1 MSSHEADRI
10 LASGAAAG
18 DPEMLE
24 LFVQRLSCVPAIVS
38 AINARMGTPLQ
49 NEDVNDVAQIAL
61 IHLWRKSAAYAGLA
75 SLETWAYHFCCLELM
90 NALRR
95 RRSAD
100 RLRVPLEPVENA
112 IESRCGPAFFEHES
126 LHRGL
131 EELDR
136 SQAAVIRL
144 KFFEELT
151 FDEIAQRL
159 ALPANTAKT
168 HLYRGLRRLR
178 EILVRRDKVGF
189 ES

>member
-1 MSSHEADRI
+1 MSSHEDDRAI
-10 LASGAAAG
+10 ASGAAAG

-24 LFVQRLSCVPAIVS
+24 RFVERLSCVPAIVS
-38 AINARMGTPLQ
+38 AINSRMGAPLQ
-49 NEDVNDVAQIAL
+49 VEDVNDVAQVAL
-61 IHLWRKSAAYAGLA
+61 IRLWRKSAAYAGLA

-100 RLRVPLEPVENA
+100 RLHESFELAQSAAQSPSRPV
-112 IESRCGPAFFEHES
+112 FFEYEH
-126 LHRGL
+126 LHLGL
-131 EELDR
+131 DALDP

-151 FDEIAQRL
+151 FDEIAQKL

-178 EILVRRDKVGF
+178 EILARREEVGVAR
-189 ES
+189 

>member
-1 MSSHEADRI
+1 MSSHEDDWIIAR
-10 LASGAAAG
+10 GAAAG

-24 LFVQRLSCVPAIVS
+24 RFVRRLSCVPAIVS
-38 AINARMGTPLQ
+38 AINSRMGTPLQ
-49 NEDVNDVAQIAL
+49 TEDVNDVAQVAL
-61 IHLWRKSAAYAGLA
+61 IRLWRKSAAYAGLA

-100 RLRVPLEPVENA
+100 RLRESLEPPEYA
-112 IESRCGPAFFEHES
+112 AESPRGPAFFEYEH

-131 EELDR
+131 EELDQ

-144 KFFEELT
+144 KFFDELT
-151 FDEIAQRL
+151 FDEIAKKL
-159 ALPANTAKT
+159 VLPANTAKT
-168 HLYRGLRRLR
+168 HLYRGLKRLR
-178 EILVRRDKVGF
+178 EILVRGEGMGL